1 MADVMVSVRFSE
13 EEGRKLNEIATLTKR
28 SRSFFIKQ
36 AVKEKLED
44 LETYYLGEA
53 ALQEWVAEG
62 KEEYSIEDLDK
73 MIENGFLKDV

>member
-1 MADVMVSVRFSE
+1 MADMMVSVRFSE
-13 EEGRKLNEIATLTKR
+13 EEGRKLNEIAALTKR

-36 AVKEKLED
+36 AVQEKLED

-62 KEEYSIEDLDK
+62 KKEYSLDDLDG
-73 MIENGFLKDV
+73 MIKNGFPEHV